1 MVTLSCLL
9 DLTTRQLCTS
19 TTCILGNGNNRQLKN
34 KYVIP
39 DGDKS
44 SSIFHISSTFL
55 FKGVVHHFDMINNL
69 PSFLPKIVNTC
80 LESTYMTSLQALDT

>member
-9 DLTTRQLCTS
+9 DLTTRQLC

-55 FKGVVHHFDMINNL
+55 FNGVVHHFDMINNL
-69 PSFLPKIVNTC
+69 PSFFSQNVKHIHI
-80 LESTYMTSLQALDT
+80 

>member
-9 DLTTRQLCTS
+9 DLTTRQLC

-55 FKGVVHHFDMINNL
+55 FNISVVHHFDMINNL
-69 PSFLPKIVNTC
+69 PSFFFPKCKTHAWSPHI
-80 LESTYMTSLQALDT
+80 

>member
-9 DLTTRQLCTS
+9 DLTTRQLCA
-19 TTCILGNGNNRQLKN
+19 TCILGNGNNRQLKN

-39 DGDKS
+39 GDKS

-55 FKGVVHHFDMINNL
+55 FNDVVHHFDMINNL
-69 PSFLPKIVNTC
+69 PSFFPK
-80 LESTYMTSLQALDT
+80 M